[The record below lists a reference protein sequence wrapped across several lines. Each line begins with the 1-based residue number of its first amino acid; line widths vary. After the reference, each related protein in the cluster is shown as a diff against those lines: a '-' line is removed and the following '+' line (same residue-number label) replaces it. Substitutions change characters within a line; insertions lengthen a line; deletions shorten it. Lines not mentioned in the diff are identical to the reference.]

1 MESAIKKLEAEY
13 EKRKHPVKP
22 PMSGEPGARSNQQ
35 NSQLNKASSTQRLM
49 NSSGSS
55 FKPQASASD
64 VRAGAHEDLDK
75 LSMGST
81 HHLKK
86 KQASVRNSLKPIP
99 SAASSAALKST
110 EMKPASTK
118 KSSQQ
123 AHASDV
129 ITSNSL
135 QHKRGLREPDSGIV
149 IDMGM
154 GPGIQINPKKKQ
166 ARAMMKD
173 INKDVNQ
180 FMKDFEETKKAAT
193 AFDDSV
199 S

>member
-1 MESAIKKLEAEY
+1 M
-13 EKRKHPVKP
+13 
-22 PMSGEPGARSNQQ
+22 
-35 NSQLNKASSTQRLM
+35 
-49 NSSGSS
+49 
-55 FKPQASASD
+55 
-64 VRAGAHEDLDK
+64 
-75 LSMGST
+75 
-81 HHLKK
+81 
-86 KQASVRNSLKPIP
+86 RNNLKPIP
-99 SAASSAALKST
+99 SVASSAAQKKSS
-110 EMKPASTK
+110 EVKPGVTK

-135 QHKRGLREPDSGIV
+135 QHKRAIRQPDSGSV

-154 GPGIQINPKKKQ
+154 GAGIQINPKKKQ

>member
-1 MESAIKKLEAEY
+1 M
-13 EKRKHPVKP
+13 
-22 PMSGEPGARSNQQ
+22 
-35 NSQLNKASSTQRLM
+35 
-49 NSSGSS
+49 
-55 FKPQASASD
+55 
-64 VRAGAHEDLDK
+64 
-75 LSMGST
+75 
-81 HHLKK
+81 
-86 KQASVRNSLKPIP
+86 
-99 SAASSAALKST
+99 
-110 EMKPASTK
+110 MKPVATK

-123 AHASDV
+123 SHASDV

-135 QHKRGLREPDSGIV
+135 QHKRALREPDSGLV

-166 ARAMMKD
+166 TRAMMKD

-180 FMKDFEETKKAAT
+180 FMKDFEETKKAVT